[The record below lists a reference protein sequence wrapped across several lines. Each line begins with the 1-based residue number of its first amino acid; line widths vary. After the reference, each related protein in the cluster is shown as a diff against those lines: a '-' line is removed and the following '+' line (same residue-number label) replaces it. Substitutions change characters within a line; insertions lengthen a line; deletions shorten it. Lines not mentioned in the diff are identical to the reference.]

1 MARHPGSPLAGQRA
15 RNRTYTLLLAGLLVV
30 MMVAFYYGPFGKN
43 EAGPIEGTPPDANSQ
58 VEKPKTEPPPAAV
71 PPVNVQPEPAP
82 PVTTPQP
89 AQEPAPSPAPDP
101 APAPV
106 AQENSD
112 ALKLIA
118 EATALM
124 GQTPSRIAQARDK
137 FNEALRLP
145 MSAEQRAGV
154 KDQLSKLSEQWLF
167 SRTVLP
173 GDPLCES
180 YLVKSGDLLAMIAE
194 RYRVPYEVLM
204 QINKITKPEAL
215 QAGQTIKVVDGPFH
229 AKVYRSTFTMDLYLQ
244 NTYVR
249 SFKVGLG
256 KPGMETPTGLWRVK
270 PGGKLVQPIWTNP
283 VDGRTYH
290 PEDPDYPLGSRWI
303 ALEGLTGEAK
313 ERTGFAIHGTKEPDQ
328 LGAQV
333 SQGCIRMYNGDA
345 ILMYNLLVPT
355 YSQVEIT
362 D

>member
-1 MARHPGSPLAGQRA
+1 MSDSGFPLPPPTFEFLVFSLKTQTEMQLGLLRFGEESDEQPNLPAARHA
-15 RNRTYTLLLAGLLVV
+15 
-30 MMVAFYYGPFGKN
+30 
-43 EAGPIEGTPPDANSQ
+43 I
-58 VEKPKTEPPPAAV
+58 
-71 PPVNVQPEPAP
+71 
-82 PVTTPQP
+82 
-89 AQEPAPSPAPDP
+89 
-101 APAPV
+101 
-106 AQENSD
+106 
-112 ALKLIA
+112 
-118 EATALM
+118 
-124 GQTPSRIAQARDK
+124 
-137 FNEALRLP
+137 
-145 MSAEQRAGV
+145 
-154 KDQLSKLSEQWLF
+154 
-167 SRTVLP
+167 
-173 GDPLCES
+173 
-180 YLVKSGDLLAMIAE
+180 DLLAMIAE